1 MLAFHDS
8 KAVEDFVLQLQ
19 SLVSQLT
26 VLGVVIGDDEVVAK
40 YLWVVPT
47 KPSMCR
53 SCSSLS
59 TLSID
64 YVMVRLKVVED
75 RVEVTMTTIGGKLLL
90 TEEKWAA
97 QGRLLWVV

>member
-47 KPSMCR
+47 KPSTRR
-53 SCSSLS
+53 SRSSLS

-64 YVMVRLKVVED
+64 YVMVGLKVVED
-75 RVEVTMTTIGGKLLL
+75 RMEATMTTVGSKLLL
-90 TEEKWAA
+90 TEEWAA
-97 QGRLLWVV
+97 RMG